1 MYRITQ
7 KYYIS
12 QGSNF
17 TSVHTSTF
25 SVRMKRYKM
34 TAKRQLTAFNVQTTD
49 NEPNVTTTQTR
60 DALIIGR

>member
-1 MYRITQ
+1 
-7 KYYIS
+7 
-12 QGSNF
+12 
-17 TSVHTSTF
+17 
-25 SVRMKRYKM
+25 MKRYEM